1 MGSVNKVI
9 LLGRLGADPDLS
21 YTKDNLAI
29 CKFSLATSAYVKGEE
44 QTQWTN
50 IVLFDKNAKNAGEW
64 LKKGSQVYIEGRL
77 QTRKYEDKD
86 GKQQYWTEVLAS
98 FMQFVDK
105 RNEASGDQADT
116 SAEQPSR
123 SAPAAAKKEDDFD
136 DDIPF

>member
-64 LKKGSQVYIEGRL
+64 LKKGSQVYIEAVSYTHLRAH
-77 QTRKYEDKD
+77 E
-86 GKQQYWTEVLAS
+86 
-98 FMQFVDK
+98 
-105 RNEASGDQADT
+105 
-116 SAEQPSR
+116 P
-123 SAPAAAKKEDDFD
+123 
-136 DDIPF
+136 

>member
-9 LLGRLGADPDLS
+9 LLGRLGADPELS

-29 CKFSLATSAYVKGEE
+29 CKFSLATTAYVKGEE

-64 LKKGSQVYIEGRL
+64 LKKGSQVYLEGRL
-77 QTRKYEDKD
+77 QTRKYEDKG

-105 RNEASGDQADT
+105 RNEVSGDQVST
-116 SAEQPSR
+116 STKQTPST
-123 SAPAAAKKEDDFD
+123 APSTTKKEEDFD

>member
-64 LKKGSQVYIEGRL
+64 LKKGSQVYIE
-77 QTRKYEDKD
+77 
-86 GKQQYWTEVLAS
+86 VLAS
-98 FMQFVDK
+98 FMQFVEK

-123 SAPAAAKKEDDFD
+123 AAPAAAKKEDDFD